1 MKEGRLYGQFWSV
14 YVSCKTNFK
23 DAVDWGL
30 QQLDITREYVE
41 MYPEF
46 ELVNDPWSAKRAMN
60 NGKIASTMG
69 LEGGHM
75 IGSRLA
81 ILRQLFN
88 LGIRYMTLT
97 HNCNTPWAD
106 NNIADRNIE
115 QVRNDGLSDFGK
127 DVIREMNRIGMFVD
141 LSHVSTATMND
152 ALDVSEAPVMFSH
165 SSARALASHQRNV
178 PDDVIKRV
186 KENNGV
192 ICIGSACKMYA
203 MFEFNQHSRHILKP
217 FKVWYSGFI
226 VDGFDSSDPSTNP
239 NITHI
244 GKLFLV

>member
-1 MKEGRLYGQFWSV
+1 MKSLEKLEMIRTQVIPNNVSKYNKYDILGALFRLSLRAPDRSIRRFFEILYFIKILAIPLMKEGRLFGQFWSV

-30 QQLDITREYVE
+30 QQLDITREYVD

-46 ELVNDPWSAKRAMN
+46 ELVNDPWSAKKAMN

-106 NNIADRNIE
+106 NNIADVNE
-115 QVRNDGLSDFGK
+115 AEVRNNGLSDFGK
-127 DVIREMNRIGMFVD
+127 DVILEMNRIGMFVD

-152 ALDVSEAPVMFSH
+152 ALDVSEAPVMF
-165 SSARALASHQRNV
+165 R
-178 PDDVIKRV
+178 RV
-186 KENNGV
+186 
-192 ICIGSACKMYA
+192 S
-203 MFEFNQHSRHILKP
+203 F
-217 FKVWYSGFI
+217 
-226 VDGFDSSDPSTNP
+226 
-239 NITHI
+239 
-244 GKLFLV
+244 

>member
-30 QQLDITREYVE
+30 QQLDITREYVD

-46 ELVNDPWSAKRAMN
+46 ELVNDPWSAKKAMN

-106 NNIADRNIE
+106 NNVADVDE
-115 QVRNDGLSDFGK
+115 KQVRNNGLSDFGK
-127 DVIREMNRIGMFVD
+127 DVILEMNRLGMFVD
-141 LSHVSTATMND
+141 LSHVSKATMND

-178 PDDVIKRV
+178 EDDVILRV
-186 KENNGV
+186 KENKGI
-192 ICIGSACKMYA
+192 ICIGSDL
-203 MFEFNQHSRHILKP
+203 NL
-217 FKVWYSGFI
+217 
-226 VDGFDSSDPSTNP
+226 FD
-239 NITHI
+239 
-244 GKLFLV
+244 FV

>member
-1 MKEGRLYGQFWSV
+1 MKSLEKLEMIRTQVIPNNVSKYNKYDILGALFRLSLRAPDRSIRCFFEILYFIKILAIPLMKEGRLFGQFWSV

-30 QQLDITREYVE
+30 QQLDITREYVD

-46 ELVNDPWSAKRAMN
+46 ELVNDPWSAKKAMN

-106 NNIADRNIE
+106 NNIADVNE
-115 QVRNDGLSDFGK
+115 AEVRNNGLSDFGK
-127 DVIREMNRIGMFVD
+127 DVILEMNRIGMFVD

-152 ALDVSEAPVMFSH
+152 ALDVSEAPVMF
-165 SSARALASHQRNV
+165 R
-178 PDDVIKRV
+178 RV
-186 KENNGV
+186 
-192 ICIGSACKMYA
+192 S
-203 MFEFNQHSRHILKP
+203 F
-217 FKVWYSGFI
+217 
-226 VDGFDSSDPSTNP
+226 
-239 NITHI
+239 
-244 GKLFLV
+244 

>member
-1 MKEGRLYGQFWSV
+1 MKSLEKLEMIRTQVIPNNVSKYNKYDISGALFRLSLKAPDRSIRRFFEILYFIKILAIPLMKEGRLFGQFWSV

-30 QQLDITREYVE
+30 QQLDITREYVD

-46 ELVNDPWSAKRAMN
+46 ELVNDPWSAKKAMN

-106 NNIADRNIE
+106 NNIADVNE
-115 QVRNDGLSDFGK
+115 AQVRNNGLSDFGK
-127 DVIREMNRIGMFVD
+127 DVILEMNRIGMFVD

-152 ALDVSEAPVMFSH
+152 ALDVSEAPVMF
-165 SSARALASHQRNV
+165 R
-178 PDDVIKRV
+178 RV
-186 KENNGV
+186 
-192 ICIGSACKMYA
+192 S
-203 MFEFNQHSRHILKP
+203 F
-217 FKVWYSGFI
+217 
-226 VDGFDSSDPSTNP
+226 
-239 NITHI
+239 
-244 GKLFLV
+244 